1 VPENTEGENA
11 MAHQDHST
19 LWRTQNFLRSPA
31 VIEPVLANSG
41 IDPGDLVLDI
51 GAGSGTITRAL
62 RSRGASVIAIERDP
76 RLCDRLRTDLSAD
89 EHVMVVCRDFLRVTL
104 PRTTYK
110 VFASPPFDVTSAI
123 VTKLTQT
130 EDAPEDAFLVVQLEA
145 ARRYTGYPSETLY
158 ALLLKPWFE
167 PGVVHRFRRR
177 DFTPA
182 PAVDVVM
189 LRLRKRGPPL
199 VDPDRQQLY
208 RDFVV
213 AIFTAWRPSM
223 RTALAHAIGSSAAGQ
238 LLSRA
243 GLTGAERPSQ
253 VTFARW
259 LTMFQGFV
267 TMSPGITRLVLG
279 AEQRLRAQQRRLT
292 KVHRTRVPRDD
303 PDGPTWRGTRHRQA
317 TPVLIG

>member
-1 VPENTEGENA
+1 
-11 MAHQDHST
+11 MAHQHST
-19 LWRTQNFLRSPA
+19 LWRTQNFLRSSA
-31 VIEPVLANSG
+31 LIEPIVANSG
-41 IDPGDLVLDI
+41 IRPGDLVIDI
-51 GAGSGTITRAL
+51 GAGTGTITRAL
-62 RSRGASVIAIERDP
+62 RSRGANVIAVEKDP

-104 PRTTYK
+104 PRTPYK
-110 VFASPPFDVTSAI
+110 VFASPPFDVASAI

-130 EDAPEDAFLVVQLEA
+130 ENAPEDAFLVVQLEA
-145 ARRYTGYPSETLY
+145 ARRYMGYPSETLY
-158 ALLLKPWFE
+158 ALLLKPWFRS
-167 PGVVHRFRRR
+167 GLVHRFRRR

-199 VDPDRQQLY
+199 VGPDYQQLY

-213 AIFTAWRPSM
+213 AIFTAWRPSV
-223 RTALAHAIGSSAAGQ
+223 RAAVAHAIGPNAAGQ
-238 LLSRA
+238 LLRRA
-243 GLTGAERPSQ
+243 TGTERPSQ

-267 TMSPGITRLVLG
+267 TMPPDVTRLVLG

-292 KVHRTRVPRDD
+292 RIHRTRVPRDD
-303 PDGPTWRGTRHRQA
+303 PDGPTWRGAGHRQG
-317 TPVLIG
+317 TSVLIG